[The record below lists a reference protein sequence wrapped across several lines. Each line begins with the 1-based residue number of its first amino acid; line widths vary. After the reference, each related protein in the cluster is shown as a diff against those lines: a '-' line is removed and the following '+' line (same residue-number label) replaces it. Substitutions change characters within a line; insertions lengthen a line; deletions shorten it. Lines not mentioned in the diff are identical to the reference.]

1 MTDRFGRKIEYL
13 RLSVTERCDLNCVY
27 CRPETAALSR
37 SDPDKESL
45 INICRAAAELGIKRI
60 RITGGEPLTRADCPE
75 LVRDIKAIRGIEC
88 VYLTTNG
95 TQLEKTAQALSN
107 AGINGINISLDTA
120 DREEYM
126 SITRHDRLEAVNRGI
141 DEAYKLGIKLKLN
154 CVVTGSTNEKTIDG
168 LLSYPKYR
176 NIDLRF
182 IELMPIG
189 GGRDGKTVS
198 NTELLKM
205 ISGRIQLKKCGYK
218 SSGPAEYYSSP
229 ELKGRI
235 GFISAMSHS
244 FCSECNRLRVTA
256 DGILK
261 PCLCYS
267 SDISL
272 CGITDSPDKLRNA
285 FLLAAE
291 LKPLSHCFNSKTDI
305 TERLTM
311 DMIGG

>member
-141 DEAYKLGIKLKLN
+141 DEAYRLGIKLKLN

-168 LLSYPKYR
+168 LLSYPKRR

-189 GGRDGKTVS
+189 GGRDGKTIS

>member
-60 RITGGEPLTRADCPE
+60 RITGGEPLTRADCQE

-120 DREEYM
+120 DREEYR

-141 DEAYKLGIKLKLN
+141 DEAYRLGIKLKLN

-291 LKPLSHCFNSKTDI
+291 LKPLSHCFNSETDI

>member
-45 INICRAAAELGIKRI
+45 INICRAAPELGIKRI

-107 AGINGINISLDTA
+107 AGINGINISLDTT

-141 DEAYKLGIKLKLN
+141 DEAYRLGIKLKLN
-154 CVVTGSTNEKTIDG
+154 CVVTGSTNEKAIDG
-168 LLSYPKYR
+168 LLSYPKRR

-189 GGRDGKTVS
+189 GGRDGKTIS

-205 ISGRIQLKKCGYK
+205 IRDKVQLKKCSYK
-218 SSGPAEYYSSP
+218 SSGPAVYYSSP

-244 FCSECNRLRVTA
+244 FCSECNRLRVTS

-272 CGITDSPDKLRNA
+272 KGITDSPDRLRNA

-291 LKPLSHCFNSKTDI
+291 LKPLSHCFNSETDI

>member
-13 RLSVTERCDLNCVY
+13 RLSVTERCDLSCVY
-27 CRPETAALSR
+27 CRPEAAAHSCA
-37 SDPDKESL
+37 DPDKRSL
-45 INICRAAAELGIKRI
+45 VSICRAAAGLGIRLM
-60 RITGGEPLTRADCPE
+60 RITGGEPLTRNDCPE
-75 LVRDIKAIRGIEC
+75 LVREIKAINGIER

-95 TQLEKTAQALSN
+95 TRLEQNAKALFD
-107 AGINGINISLDTA
+107 AGTDGINISLDTA
-120 DREEYM
+120 DREEYR

-141 DEAYKLGIKLKLN
+141 DEAYRLGIELKLN

-189 GGRDGKTVS
+189 GGRDGKTIS
-198 NTELLKM
+198 NTELLEM
-205 ISGRIQLKKCGYK
+205 IRDKVQLKKCSYK
-218 SSGPAEYYSSP
+218 SSGPAVYYSSP

-244 FCSECNRLRVTA
+244 FCSECNRLRVTS

-272 CGITDSPDKLRNA
+272 KGITDSPDRLRNA

-291 LKPLSHCFNSKTDI
+291 LKPLSHCFNSETDI

>member
-1 MTDRFGRKIEYL
+1 MTDRYGRKIEYL

-27 CRPETAALSR
+27 CRPETTVHSCA
-37 SDPDKESL
+37 DPDKESL

-75 LVRDIKAIRGIEC
+75 LVREIKAISGIEC

-95 TQLEKTAQALSN
+95 TRLEQTAQALSN
-107 AGINGINISLDTA
+107 AGVDGINISLDTA
-120 DREEYM
+120 DSEEYK

-141 DEAYKLGIKLKLN
+141 DEAYRLGIRLKLN
-154 CVVTGSTNEKTIDG
+154 CVVTSRTNEKTITG
-168 LLSYPKYR
+168 LLRFPKNR
-176 NIDLRF
+176 HIDLRF

-189 GGRDGKTVS
+189 GGRDSKTIS
-198 NTELLKM
+198 NAELLKM
-205 ISGRIQLKKCGYK
+205 IRGKVQLEKCGYK
-218 SSGPAEYYSSP
+218 SSGPAVYYSSP

-244 FCSECNRLRVTA
+244 FCSECNRLRVTS

-272 CGITDSPDKLRNA
+272 KGITDNPDKLRNA

-291 LKPLSHCFNSKTDI
+291 LKPLSHCFNSETGI
-305 TERLTM
+305 TENHTM

>member
-1 MTDRFGRKIEYL
+1 MTDRYGRKIEYL

-27 CRPETAALSR
+27 CRPETTVHSCA
-37 SDPDKESL
+37 DPDKESL

-60 RITGGEPLTRADCPE
+60 RITGGEPLTRTDCPE
-75 LVRDIKAIRGIEC
+75 LVREIKAISGIER

-95 TQLEKTAQALSN
+95 TRLEQTAQALSA
-107 AGINGINISLDTA
+107 AGIDGINISLDTA
-120 DREEYM
+120 DREEYKN
-126 SITRHDRLEAVNRGI
+126 ITRHNRLEAVNRGI
-141 DEAYKLGIKLKLN
+141 DEAYRLGIRLKLN
-154 CVVTGSTNEKTIDG
+154 CVVTNRTNEKTIAG
-168 LLSYPKYR
+168 LLRFPKNR
-176 NIDLRF
+176 HIDLRF

-189 GGRDGKTVS
+189 GGRDGKTIS
-198 NTELLKM
+198 NAELLKM
-205 ISGRIQLKKCGYK
+205 ISCKVQLEKCGYK
-218 SSGPAEYYSSP
+218 SSGPAVYYSSP

-244 FCSECNRLRVTA
+244 FCSECNRLRVTS

-272 CGITDSPDKLRNA
+272 KGITDNPDKLRNA

-291 LKPLSHCFNSKTDI
+291 LKPLSHCFNSETGI
-305 TERLTM
+305 TEKHTM